1 MASASTLGGVLV
13 RRMLML
19 AAVLMAITA
28 VTVALSSDGAT
39 DDERA
44 GPAAT
49 ASPAP
54 SAPSAPSAPGASPVE
69 RDGVAPGDAPV
80 KTLRAEEAGQ
90 VVRVSEGDVLRL
102 RVVSDELETVQLGT
116 DGPIDVADGDSPAE
130 FDVLAEAGEDREIRL
145 LESGRT
151 IGRLVT
157 QP

>member
-1 MASASTLGGVLV
+1 
-13 RRMLML
+13 MLMV

-28 VTVALSSDGAT
+28 VTVALSPEDEAP
-39 DDERA
+39 DERA

-49 ASPAP
+49 ATPSP
-54 SAPSAPSAPGASPVE
+54 SDPGAGGSSPVE

-80 KTLRAEEAGQ
+80 QTLRAEEAGQ
-90 VVRVSEGDVLRL
+90 VVRVSAGDVLRL
-102 RVVSDELETVQLGT
+102 RIVSDQLETVQLGT
-116 DGPIDVADGDSPAE
+116 DGPIDVADQDSPAE
-130 FDVLAEAGEDREIRL
+130 FDVLAEAGEDREVRL

>member
-1 MASASTLGGVLV
+1 
-13 RRMLML
+13 MLML

-28 VTVALSSDGAT
+28 VTVALSSG
-39 DDERA
+39 DEA
-44 GPAAT
+44 QDEQAGGPAAT
-49 ASPAP
+49 AAPAP
-54 SAPSAPSAPGASPVE
+54 SEPGAEGSSPVE

-80 KTLRAEEAGQ
+80 RTLRAEEAGQ

-116 DGPIDVADGDSPAE
+116 DGPIDVADQDSPAE
-130 FDVLAEAGEDREIRL
+130 FDVLAEAGEDREVRL

>member
-1 MASASTLGGVLV
+1 VPDTLGGVLV

-19 AAVLMAITA
+19 AAVLMAVTA
-28 VTVALSSDGAT
+28 ITVALSPRDAA

-44 GPAAT
+44 GPAPTAAPPADTPAAT
-49 ASPAP
+49 
-54 SAPSAPSAPGASPVE
+54 GGSPVE

-90 VVRVSEGDVLRL
+90 VVRVPAGEELRL
-102 RVVSDELETVQLGT
+102 RVVSDQLETVQLGT
-116 DGPIDVADGDSPAE
+116 DGPIDVADRDSPAE
-130 FDVLAEAGEDREIRL
+130 FDVLPEAGEDREVRL